1 MVAAGAVKGRR
12 RRYCSYKGEISEHP
26 GNRVGHD
33 FGAAPPNRL
42 WLTDVTTFSIPAGR
56 LYLSSVLG
64 CFDGAIVSWTV
75 SRSPDSEMANSMLRA
90 APATVGEGDRVLP
103 VVHSDCGCHH
113 RWPGWLEICEE
124 AGVRRSMSRKGCSP
138 DNSRMEG
145 WFGTMKVEVF
155 RHRDWSSAT
164 LDDLEEAIDSYIEWH
179 NTRRR
184 KRSLG
189 GLSPMEYRRSMGLA
203 A

>member
-1 MVAAGAVKGRR
+1 MVAVGTARGK
-12 RRYCSYKGEISEHP
+12 RRYRSYKGEISEHP

-33 FGAAPPNRL
+33 FSAALPNRL
-42 WLTDVTTFSIPAGR
+42 WLTDVTMFSIPAGR
-56 LYLSSVLG
+56 LYLSPVLD

-90 APATVGEGDRVLP
+90 ALETIGEGDRGFL
-103 VVHSDCGCHH
+103 VVHSDCGCHY
-113 RWPGWLEICEE
+113 RWPGWLDICRE
-124 AGVRRSMSRKGCSP
+124 AGVQRSMSRKGCSP

-145 WFGTMKVEVF
+145 WFGTMKVEMF
-155 RHRDWSSAT
+155 KHRDWSAAT
-164 LDDLEEAIDSYIEWH
+164 LDDLEEAIHSYIEWH
-179 NTRRR
+179 NSRRR

-189 GLSPMEYRRSMGLA
+189 SLSPMEYRKSMGLA